1 MFVEDLLYVRVRLYR
16 WFVVQV
22 RYVGRF
28 IWRSFIFSS
37 SRSFL
42 QSFCIYIYTPP
53 PFTSKTSRK
62 GGRLCKRKVPGGSHP
77 DGTRLGEEEEP
88 RAIRHS
94 YGALTSEG
102 RNPLNESVHAVLP
115 RRTCTSVQP
124 RVRVRERVRRTPS
137 PLFFFLFSLP
147 ATHESLL

>member
-1 MFVEDLLYVRVRLYR
+1 MVRRTGEIRRSIYLAIFHLFFVSFFSPVVLY
-16 WFVVQV
+16 
-22 RYVGRF
+22 
-28 IWRSFIFSS
+28 
-37 SRSFL
+37 
-42 QSFCIYIYTPP
+42 IYIYTPP